1 MLEEALR
8 VFNFKEVVTTKELD
22 KRYNE
27 YLEKNYEENFPYN
40 REVGSMNIRLYEWSY
55 QVILP
60 FSMALNLKKE
70 DVSLDNLKVLC
81 LLKYLRVSFEEA
93 LNNYN
98 FDQVLGYNGS
108 FLEWVLNEIIK
119 KEIIPISKVD
129 KAILAEYYGLLE
141 SKKSL
146 KRVK

>member
-8 VFNFKEVVTTKELD
+8 VFNFKEVVTTIELD

-27 YLEKNYEENFPYN
+27 LIRKNYEENFPYN

-81 LLKYLRVSFEEA
+81 LLKYLSISFEEA
-93 LNNYN
+93 INNYN

-119 KEIIPISKVD
+119 KEIIPVSRVD
-129 KAILAEYYGLLE
+129 KAILEEYYCLLE
-141 SKKSL
+141 NKKSL
-146 KRVK
+146 KMVK